1 VLDVPII
8 GVLESLLER
17 PRGALMGVSV
27 GPHEDG
33 PSGKS
38 GPLWGPGV
46 GPPVD
51 VSADRRIGL
60 RVLGIFALV
69 FAEFLGLV
77 VTFSTA
83 FGRDFIYDKT
93 VGPIDV
99 YVVNRV
105 ALIGLLVLLVGFL
118 CCLVGSRAGLRWAT
132 VCAAVYFVVAVGS
145 GIGWAILDSVLYGFE
160 FGLMY
165 AFPGL
170 ILVAGIVAMRPAHL
184 AQDLPPHP

>member
-1 VLDVPII
+1 
-8 GVLESLLER
+8 
-17 PRGALMGVSV
+17 MGVSV

-46 GPPVD
+46 GPPPSVGG
-51 VSADRRIGL
+51 SGDRRIGL

-69 FAEFLGLV
+69 FAELLGLV
-77 VTFSTA
+77 VALSTA
-83 FGRDFIYDKT
+83 FGHDFVYDRT

-118 CCLVGSRAGLRWAT
+118 CCLAGSPAGLRWAK
-132 VCAAVYFVVAVGS
+132 VCAAVYFVVVVGFA
-145 GIGWAILDSVLYGFE
+145 IGWTILDSVGYGFE
-160 FGLMY
+160 YGLMY
-165 AFPGL
+165 AIPGL
-170 ILVAGIVAMRPAHL
+170 ILLVGIAAMRPAHL
-184 AQDLPPHP
+184 GQELPPLPEQDR